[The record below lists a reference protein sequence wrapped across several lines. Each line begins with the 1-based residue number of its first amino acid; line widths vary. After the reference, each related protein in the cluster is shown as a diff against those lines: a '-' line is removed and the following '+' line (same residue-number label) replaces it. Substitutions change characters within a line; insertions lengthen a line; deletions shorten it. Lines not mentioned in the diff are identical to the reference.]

1 MKLEPIDAY
10 AQKYRDYS
18 RRSLRTVL
26 LVLTLIALAPPAFAQ
41 PRPSFTQQVENRV
54 VALVNEFRAEKGL
67 HPLEL
72 EPRLGE
78 TARDFSAY
86 LATSGKLDH
95 RADGVTPAARA
106 EQRGYDYCNLA
117 ENLAYEYNSRG
128 FSAEQLARNFVN
140 GWKDSP
146 THRANM
152 LEPDVTETGFAVTPG
167 RVNGEYYAVQMFGRP
182 STHKVKF
189 SIANRSSAAL
199 RYEHRKRSVSLGPR
213 QTRSHESCGGGD
225 VTIDWPGAQPATTIR
240 PKNGERYVITGA
252 GKGPFRLEQE

>member
-1 MKLEPIDAY
+1 MTLESISAY

-26 LVLTLIALAPPAFAQ
+26 LVLPLIALAPSVLAQ

-72 EPRLGE
+72 EPRLGA
-78 TARDFSAY
+78 TARDFSAHI
-86 LATSGKLDH
+86 AARGKLDH
-95 RADGVTPAARA
+95 HADGVTPAARA

-117 ENLAYEYNSRG
+117 ENLAYEYNSRD

-146 THRANM
+146 AHRANM
-152 LEPDVTETGFAVTPG
+152 LEPDVTETGLAVTRG
-167 RVNGEYYAVQMFGRP
+167 RQNGEYYAVQMFGRP
-182 STHKVKF
+182 TTHKLKF
-189 SIANRSSAAL
+189 SIANRSSAAV
-199 RYEHRKRSVSLGPR
+199 RYEHRKRTIALGPR

-225 VTIDWPGAQPATTIR
+225 VTINWPYAQESTTIR
-240 PKNGERYVITGA
+240 PKNGERYVITST
-252 GKGPFRLEQE
+252 GKGLFRVEPE

>member
-1 MKLEPIDAY
+1 MTNLCAY

-18 RRSLRTVL
+18 RRSLLKVL
-26 LVLTLIALAPPAFAQ
+26 LVLPLISLAPAVFAQ
-41 PRPSFTQQVENRV
+41 ARLSFTDQVENRV
-54 VALVNEFRAEKGL
+54 AALVNEFRAEKGL

-72 EPRLGE
+72 ESRLGA

-86 LATSGKLDH
+86 IARSGKLDH
-95 RADGVTPAARA
+95 HADGVTPAARA

-140 GWKDSP
+140 GWKESP

-152 LEPDVTETGFAVTPG
+152 LEPDVTETGLAVIHG
-167 RVNGEYYAVQMFGRP
+167 RQNGEYYAVQMFGRP

-189 SIANRSSAAL
+189 SIVNRSSAAV
-199 RYEHRKRSVSLGPR
+199 RYEHRKRMIALGPR
-213 QTRSHESCGGGD
+213 QTRSHESCGGGE
-225 VTIDWPGAQPATTIR
+225 VTIDWPYAQEATTIR

-252 GKGPFRLEQE
+252 GKGPFRVEPE

>member
-1 MKLEPIDAY
+1 MKLESISAY

-26 LVLTLIALAPPAFAQ
+26 LVMPLVSLAPTALAQ
-41 PRPSFTQQVENRV
+41 PRPSFTDQVENRV

-67 HPLEL
+67 HTLEL
-72 EPRLGE
+72 ESRLGE
-78 TARDFSAY
+78 TAREFSAY
-86 LATSGKLDH
+86 IATSGKLDH

-128 FSAEQLARNFVN
+128 FSAEKLARNFVN
-140 GWKDSP
+140 GWKESP

-152 LEPDVTETGFAVTPG
+152 LELDVTETGVAVARG
-167 RVNGEYYAVQMFGRP
+167 RQNGEYYAVQMFGRP
-182 STHKVKF
+182 TTHKLKF
-189 SIANRSSAAL
+189 SIANRSSAAI
-199 RYEHRKRSVSLGPR
+199 RYEHRKRIIALAPR

-225 VTIDWPGAQPATTIR
+225 VTINWTYAQESTTIR
-240 PKNGERYVITGA
+240 PKNGERYVITST
-252 GKGPFRLEQE
+252 GKGPFRVEPE